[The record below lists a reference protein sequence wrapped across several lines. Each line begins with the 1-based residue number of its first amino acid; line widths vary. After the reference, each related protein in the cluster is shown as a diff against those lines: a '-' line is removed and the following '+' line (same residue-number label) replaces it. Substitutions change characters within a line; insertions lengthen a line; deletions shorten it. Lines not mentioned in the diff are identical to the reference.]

1 VQSYQQIL
9 QVHIS
14 VVTIPA
20 MKEAMRNYAN
30 SSSALNGEM
39 LICITFSALG
49 TIIGAPLEHLN
60 QRALSKNS
68 KYIHG
73 KRCVLNIPVMSEL
86 FRQEV
91 EWRKKTAVW
100 KQSCTFYFC
109 HWKQSCTVYFCQNNK
124 SIIWK

>member
-1 VQSYQQIL
+1 VPSYQQIL

-60 QRALSKNS
+60 QRALSK
-68 KYIHG
+68 KFQIHSR
-73 KRCVLNIPVMSEL
+73 KTMCT
-86 FRQEV
+86 QYTCY
-91 EWRKKTAVW
+91 EWTL
-100 KQSCTFYFC
+100 
-109 HWKQSCTVYFCQNNK
+109 
-124 SIIWK
+124 